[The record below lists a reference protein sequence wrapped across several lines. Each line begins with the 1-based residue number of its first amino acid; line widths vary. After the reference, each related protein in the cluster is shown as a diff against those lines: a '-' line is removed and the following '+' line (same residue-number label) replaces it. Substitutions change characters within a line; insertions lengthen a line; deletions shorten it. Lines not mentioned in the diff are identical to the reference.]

1 MLKKYSERIG
11 SLLKFWSHGLIGP
24 AITSLVYQ
32 FLLNSIPSSRSMGDV
47 VGLSFMVGVIVW
59 FVVWLRDDEYGKDS
73 NAFSVFYGY
82 WVALTIT
89 VWNLLPTI
97 SFSKTTLL
105 ISAIVFGARF
115 IYWALE
121 FVSRKLAER
130 QARRV
135 EANESAKK
143 AERDA
148 LVERINGLIGD
159 SSQTTALLTAIE
171 RLTQYV
177 PEVSERLLSAVADD
191 AERFVMLRGL
201 ESTTTNDILRQ
212 KCKDEADE
220 IASTA
225 RKLCADSTEMA
236 LELLAEYQGIE
247 AEGTLG
253 DGRGSR
259 LTEAHEEFKRYLA
272 GLREI
277 RPYTDDGVSRELRE
291 LAPQPATRPLRA
303 QDEIRELRAKN

>member
-1 MLKKYSERIG
+1 MS
-11 SLLKFWSHGLIGP
+11 
-24 AITSLVYQ
+24 
-32 FLLNSIPSSRSMGDV
+32 DV
-47 VGLSFMVGVIVW
+47 VVISFIVGIIVW
-59 FVVWLRDDEYGKDS
+59 FVVWLKDDEHGKDK

-82 WVALTIT
+82 WIAL
-89 VWNLLPTI
+89 VVTI
-97 SFSKTTLL
+97 SYLWPVVSPFKTTLL
-105 ISAIVFGARF
+105 ISAIAFGARF
-115 IYWALE
+115 IYWFLE
-121 FVSRKLAER
+121 FVSKKLAKR
-130 QARRV
+130 QARRE
-135 EANESAKK
+135 EAIENVKK

-159 SSQTTALLTAIE
+159 SSQTTALLAAIE

-177 PEVSERLLSAVADD
+177 PEMSERLLSAVADD

-201 ESTTTNDILRQ
+201 ESTTSNDVLRK

-236 LELLAEYQGIE
+236 LELLADYQGIE
-247 AEGTLG
+247 ADGTLG
-253 DGRGSR
+253 DERGSR
-259 LTEAHEEFKRYLA
+259 LTEAHEEFKRYLE

-303 QDEIRELRAKN
+303 QDEVRGLRAKN